1 MLIYL
6 NAKVAVL
13 MFYRD
18 LNACYVRMKM
28 PGNYDERN
36 VLQDWMHTCPCGYS
50 LKSAYD
56 FLGQKEISRMLL
68 SHIEAMH
75 VVRLKDADL

>member
-1 MLIYL
+1 MS
-6 NAKVAVL
+6 
-13 MFYRD
+13 D
-18 LNACYVRMKM
+18 
-28 PGNYDERN
+28 NYNPKN

-56 FLGQKEISRMLL
+56 FLGQKEISKMLL